1 MAAAFSPVMII
12 GAWVQAFNVAGMI
25 EALANPPPPEANV
38 SVLRKN
44 LAARTVA
51 ICPRKSPLNAV

>member
-1 MAAAFSPVMII
+1 MAAAFSPIMII

-25 EALANPPPPEANV
+25 EALANPSPPEANV

-51 ICPRKSPLNAV
+51 ICPARAL